1 MRTVLIVLAVVVAI
15 GAIGSRNS
23 GRGPDKPVQNPAVPS
38 QAESESQ
45 GTTGAPA
52 VGEDVPSVPGV
63 GDLGKYHVEI
73 KGAVRA
79 EDYQGQPAI
88 VVTYRWTNNSDETT
102 SAMVALDGDA
112 FQDGVGLETAIMMNS
127 DVHDGNAY
135 MTEIRPGASLDV
147 SLAYVLKNTTSVV
160 EFELSELISFSK
172 DTISMD
178 FDPSSM

>member
-1 MRTVLIVLAVVVAI
+1 MRTVLVVLAVVVAI

-23 GRGPDKPVQNPAVPS
+23 GRGPDKPVQNPAAPF
-38 QAESESQ
+38 QAEPQESVDV
-45 GTTGAPA
+45 PA
-52 VGEDVPSVPGV
+52 AGEDAPSVPGV